1 MSLLADLRTKFQ
13 AWLKPRSLG
22 QRGEDAAAK
31 FLRKLGYIIVARG
44 HRDRIGEIDLIAV
57 EGRTVVFVE
66 VKTRSSQDAGH
77 PAEAVDDD
85 KQRISLGLKQLIP
98 DSRPVEA
105 PKAAD
110 QRDEDLREYEERST
124 AESAEGFGSLAD
136 KLKGALT
143 PREE

>member
-1 MSLLADLRTKFQ
+1 MSLLADLQAKFQ
-13 AWLKPRSLG
+13 SWLKPRSLG

-66 VKTRSSQDAGH
+66 VKTRTSQDGGH

-85 KQRISLGLKQLIP
+85 KQRRLTRLALAYMKRHDLLECSARFDVVAITWP
-98 DSRPVEA
+98 DSKSRPKIEH
-105 PKAAD
+105 
-110 QRDEDLREYEERST
+110 
-124 AESAEGFGSLAD
+124 
-136 KLKGALT
+136 LKNAFEPIGVQGMFS
-143 PREE
+143 